1 MVVVEAMLLLLAA
14 VAVYAPLTRWLV
26 DSNRMVLFILCGSA
40 VGGGYLAWRLWRAGE
55 VYPDLL
61 AVALLYACLCE
72 LFLILFAFSL
82 TSISASLTARLSR
95 APMTAAEIDEAYAS
109 RDMVEVRIRRL
120 EEGGYVEV
128 ADGAVTLTARGQRTV
143 RTFLR
148 IQRLLGLD

>member
-1 MVVVEAMLLLLAA
+1 MVAVEAMLLLLAA
-14 VAVYAPLTRWLV
+14 VAVYAPLTRRL

-40 VGGGYLAWRLWRAGE
+40 VGGGYLAWRLWSGAE

-95 APMTAAEIDEAYAS
+95 TPMTAAEVDEAYAS